1 MNLLK
6 LIKLIPCFYLPILI
20 YFVNRFVINP
30 IGIYSRWGWFD
41 IPMHIIGGC
50 AIVYSFI
57 LVLRKLDKKI
67 IIKDRFIEILI
78 LMGLLSFVAIF
89 WEFYEYVM
97 HIIINVEQN
106 SLEDTLLDF
115 MFGLIGGLIGAI
127 GIKVKSKK
135 ILLLLHQR
143 G

>member
-1 MNLLK
+1 MDFLK
-6 LIKLIPCFYLPILI
+6 LIKLIQCFYLPILI
-20 YFVNRFVINP
+20 YFINRFIINP
-30 IGIYSRWGWFD
+30 IGIYSRWEWFD
-41 IPMHIIGGC
+41 IPMHIIGGF

-78 LMGLLSFVAIF
+78 IMGLFALVAIF

-97 HIIINVEQN
+97 HIIINVKQN

-127 GIKVKSKK
+127 GIKVKK
-135 ILLLLHQR
+135 
-143 G
+143 